1 MADRELILA
10 LDTASP
16 SMGAALYDGNEIL
29 SESVWHSAQHHNVQL
44 APLIAHLFE
53 WCGESFSALQAVVV
67 ATGPGGFTALRI
79 GLALAK
85 GICLAQ
91 HAQIIGIPALHAI
104 ACAQPLPYLRPAR
117 LAAALQAGRG
127 RFVVGWYEAGRAV
140 KAGSYSTKIEEA
152 YLTWGCNRV
161 RYELLSLQQLMEK
174 IVANVHAHPESA
186 GITILS
192 GEFNR
197 AAREY
202 ILQQK
207 KELPD
212 GSLVLSP
219 PAQSLRR
226 PAFLAE
232 LGWQRW
238 QRGEVDDPHSLAPI
252 YL

>member
-1 MADRELILA
+1 MILA

-16 SMGAALYDGNEIL
+16 TMGAALYDGNEIL
-29 SESVWHSAQHHNVQL
+29 SESVWHSANYHSVQL
-44 APLIAHLFE
+44 APLIARLFE
-53 WCGESFSALQAVVV
+53 WCSEPFSALQAVVV

-91 HAQIIGIPALHAI
+91 HTQIIGIPALHAI
-104 ACAQPLPYLRPAR
+104 ACAQPLPCLRPAR

-127 RFVVGWYEAGRAV
+127 RFVVGWYEAAQESG
-140 KAGSYSTKIEEA
+140 AGSYLPKIEEA

-161 RYELLSLQQLMEK
+161 RYELLTLPQLIEK
-174 IVANVHAHPESA
+174 IAAYVHAHPESS
-186 GITILS
+186 GMTILS
-192 GEFNR
+192 GEFNS

-207 KELPD
+207 KGLPD

-238 QRGEVDDPHSLAPI
+238 RRGEVDDPHNLAPI
-252 YL
+252 YLSG